1 MNFKAKHTLYCWSH
15 KCNKALKC
23 NKTIEC
29 FQNRIYSKERRRQFK
44 WEINKRSFEK
54 HNILL
59 RSIERA
65 PPSNDLRTLKSKIN
79 NVLLHWTERGPPSS
93 KCLPPCST
101 GAPFRFNAAVARLYF
116 FIVLAIH
123 CFFSFSLCEDFK
135 WNEEWNEE
143 SRMTGQQTCP
153 LTIHFN
159 MWTVSSDVSIL
170 RDTVQICERI
180 LSPSMVF
187 AHRCSM
193 LSEKR
198 EREVEKE
205 CSLCY
210 LAIFW
215 FPIPFFCS
223 FKTVLM

>member
-29 FQNRIYSKERRRQFK
+29 YQNRTYSKERRPRFQ

-79 NVLLHWTERGPPSS
+79 IVLLHWTERGPPSS

-101 GAPFRFNAAVARLYF
+101 GAPFRFNAAVARLYC

-123 CFFSFSLCEDFK
+123 FFFRLVFVRTSNEMKSEMKSRGWQDNRRALLQYILTCE
-135 WNEEWNEE
+135 
-143 SRMTGQQTCP
+143 
-153 LTIHFN
+153 
-159 MWTVSSDVSIL
+159 
-170 RDTVQICERI
+170 
-180 LSPSMVF
+180 
-187 AHRCSM
+187 
-193 LSEKR
+193 
-198 EREVEKE
+198 
-205 CSLCY
+205 
-210 LAIFW
+210 
-215 FPIPFFCS
+215 
-223 FKTVLM
+223 

>member
-29 FQNRIYSKERRRQFK
+29 YQNRTYSKERRPRFQ

-79 NVLLHWTERGPPSS
+79 IVLLHWTERGPPSS

-123 CFFSFSLCEDFK
+123 RFFFSFSLCEDFK
-135 WNEEWNEE
+135 WNEE
-143 SRMTGQQTCP
+143 SRTTGQQACP

-159 MWTVSSDVSIL
+159 MWIVSWDVSIL
-170 RDTVQICERI
+170 RDTVQICARI

-193 LSEKR
+193 LSEKKER
-198 EREVEKE
+198 ER
-205 CSLCY
+205 
-210 LAIFW
+210 
-215 FPIPFFCS
+215 
-223 FKTVLM
+223 